1 MTTLI
6 KEIMFILCVFVFFL
20 SSFGLFPEAV
30 KFGEHSID
38 GRTKKW

>member
-20 SSFGLFPEAV
+20 SCFGLFHDAV
-30 KFGEHSID
+30 KFGEHSIE
-38 GRTKKW
+38 GRTNKR